1 MTCFRFSRFTFQSKL
16 SGSPPASRNSKGKER
31 RMKSSKLLVA
41 VIVLNSLIL
50 ISQWTGS
57 SPVTPAYGQIPDA
70 GGQRQQIIDE
80 LKTLNGKMDRM
91 TDSLKSG
98 EVQVKVAKPDEK
110 K

>member
-1 MTCFRFSRFTFQSKL
+1 
-16 SGSPPASRNSKGKER
+16 
-31 RMKSSKLLVA
+31 MKTSKLLVA
-41 VIVLNSLIL
+41 VVILQTLIL
-50 ISQWTGS
+50 VSQWTGQ

-91 TDSLKSG
+91 MDSLKSG
-98 EVQVKVAKPDEK
+98 EIQVRVPKEDK

>member
-1 MTCFRFSRFTFQSKL
+1 
-16 SGSPPASRNSKGKER
+16 
-31 RMKSSKLLVA
+31 MKSSKLLVA

>member
-1 MTCFRFSRFTFQSKL
+1 
-16 SGSPPASRNSKGKER
+16 
-31 RMKSSKLLVA
+31 MKMSKLLVA
-41 VIVLNSLIL
+41 VIVLQSLIL

-80 LKTLNGKMDRM
+80 LKTLNGKMDRLAD
-91 TDSLKSG
+91 TLKSG
-98 EVQVKVAKPDEK
+98 EVQVRVPKDDK

>member
-1 MTCFRFSRFTFQSKL
+1 
-16 SGSPPASRNSKGKER
+16 
-31 RMKSSKLLVA
+31 MKSSKLLVA
-41 VIVLNSLIL
+41 VIVLQSLIL

-91 TDSLKSG
+91 VDTLKSG
-98 EVQVKVAKPDEK
+98 EVQVRVPKDEK

>member
-1 MTCFRFSRFTFQSKL
+1 
-16 SGSPPASRNSKGKER
+16 
-31 RMKSSKLLVA
+31 MKMSKLLVP
-41 VIVLNSLIL
+41 VIVLQSLIL

-80 LKTLNGKMDRM
+80 LKTLNGKMDNLM
-91 TDSLKSG
+91 STLKSG
-98 EVQVKVAKPDEK
+98 DVQVKTAKPDEK

>member
-1 MTCFRFSRFTFQSKL
+1 
-16 SGSPPASRNSKGKER
+16 
-31 RMKSSKLLVA
+31 MKSSKLLVA
-41 VIVLNSLIL
+41 VIVLQSLIL
-50 ISQWTGS
+50 ISQWTGN

-91 TDSLKSG
+91 MDTLKSG
-98 EVQVKVAKPDEK
+98 DVQVRMPKEDK

>member
-1 MTCFRFSRFTFQSKL
+1 
-16 SGSPPASRNSKGKER
+16 
-31 RMKSSKLLVA
+31 MKTSKLLVA
-41 VIVLNSLIL
+41 VIILQSLIL
-50 ISQWTGS
+50 ISQWTGQ

-91 TDSLKSG
+91 MDTLKSG
-98 EVQVKVAKPDEK
+98 EVQVKVPKEDK

>member
-1 MTCFRFSRFTFQSKL
+1 
-16 SGSPPASRNSKGKER
+16 
-31 RMKSSKLLVA
+31 MKMSKLLIA
-41 VIVLNSLIL
+41 VIVLQTLIL
-50 ISQWTGS
+50 VSQWTGQ

-91 TDSLKSG
+91 TETLKSG
-98 EVQVKVAKPDEK
+98 EVQVRVPKDDK

>member
-1 MTCFRFSRFTFQSKL
+1 
-16 SGSPPASRNSKGKER
+16 
-31 RMKSSKLLVA
+31 MKTSKLLVA
-41 VIVLNSLIL
+41 VIVLQSLIL
-50 ISQWTGS
+50 ISQWTGN

-91 TDSLKSG
+91 MDTLKSG
-98 EVQVKVAKPDEK
+98 EVQVRVPKDDK